1 LRVVGFFLQSS
12 REVCMRGIDVT
23 EVIGI
28 AAVLAFIVFAIAVT
42 T

>member
-1 LRVVGFFLQSS
+1 
-12 REVCMRGIDVT
+12 MRGIDVT

-28 AAVLAFIVFAIAVT
+28 AAVLAFIVFAIYVT